1 MLSGILLLGVEEEG
15 NYLIDDDII
24 LFLLTEKG
32 LMVLNAKVEC
42 FFCSKKLT
50 REEIAV
56 LEVSYIPICFKCRK
70 WVSKIAKGKA
80 LKLVSALLT
89 LVFLSL
95 ITLSIY

>member
-42 FFCSKKLT
+42 FFL
-50 REEIAV
+50 
-56 LEVSYIPICFKCRK
+56 
-70 WVSKIAKGKA
+70 
-80 LKLVSALLT
+80 
-89 LVFLSL
+89 
-95 ITLSIY
+95 

>member
-70 WVSKIAKGKA
+70 WLSKLSKGKA
-80 LKLVSALLT
+80 LKLVSIFLT
-89 LVFLSL
+89 IVFLFL
-95 ITLSIY
+95 ITVALY